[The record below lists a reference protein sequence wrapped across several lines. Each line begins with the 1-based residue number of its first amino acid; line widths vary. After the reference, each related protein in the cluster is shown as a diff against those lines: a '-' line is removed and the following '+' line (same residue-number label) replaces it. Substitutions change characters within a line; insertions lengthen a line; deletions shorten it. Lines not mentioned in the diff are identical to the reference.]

1 LQKNY
6 RCPGCGA
13 TIEFS
18 PATGKMQCK
27 YCGNSYTPEE
37 IAEKENKKH
46 ETIKMNILHC
56 RSCDGELACNDLEVS
71 SFCPYCGQATVVL
84 DRVEDCLKPDY
95 ILPFK
100 VTQKDAEEIIRK
112 KISSGFYIPKD
123 IKEFDVEKLRG
134 IYIPYWLYELY
145 YGDEQCWKY
154 KVSSGRNVVTRY
166 AYRLAE
172 TTYHKLTADASKR
185 LDNDTS
191 QRLDPYDMGELKEFD
206 PVYLSGFYSDRFDVA
221 SGVAD
226 GSAISRAKE
235 MFDESVKTS
244 ITKSK
249 KPELEY
255 SSPVHSVKKREY
267 ALLPA
272 WFLTFTVDG
281 VPHTLLVNG
290 QTGKMVGAVPWERK
304 RMGLTFALLSVV
316 FSAILAPLL
325 FMGFNVF
332 NSMSDRVTL
341 NGVEALVLSIAV
353 MVLITAHFLR
363 LAIKKHM
370 AFNESV
376 RLTQSTHTNKFVKER
391 QDKE

>member
-1 LQKNY
+1 
-6 RCPGCGA
+6 
-13 TIEFS
+13 
-18 PATGKMQCK
+18 
-27 YCGNSYTPEE
+27 
-37 IAEKENKKH
+37 
-46 ETIKMNILHC
+46 MNILHC

-206 PVYLSGFYSDRFDVA
+206 PVYLSGFYSDRFDVRP
-221 SGVAD
+221 GEAD
-226 GSAISRAKE
+226 GSAVSRAEK
-235 MFDESVKTS
+235 MFNESVKAS

-255 SSPVHSVKKREY
+255 SSPVHGVKKREY

-272 WFLTFTVDG
+272 WFLTFTVDE

-290 QTGKMVGAVPWERK
+290 QTGKMVGAVPEEKK
-304 RMGLTFALLSVV
+304 RVWLTFALLSVL
-316 FSAILAPLL
+316 FFGILAPLL
-325 FMGFNVF
+325 FMGFNIF
-332 NSMSDRVTL
+332 SGMS
-341 NGVEALVLSIAV
+341 NGITMGGAEVVAISIASLT
-353 MVLITAHFLR
+353 LIAAYFWR
-363 LAIKKHM
+363 KAIKSHI
-370 AFNESV
+370 AFGESV
-376 RLTQSTHTNKFVKER
+376 RLTQSHLTNEYVKER